1 MESSTI
7 SEYDYDSQSELCE
20 RKIHFARTFT
30 AVLYSLVLFLS
41 LMGNSLVFWVLV
53 KYENLESLTNIFIL
67 NLCLSD
73 LIFSCLLPVWISAQF
88 HKWLLGDFLC
98 KLLNLIFSISLYSSI
113 FFLTVMTIHRYLS
126 VVSPISTLGIHS
138 LRCRVLVITSV
149 WAVSILSSIPEAIF
163 HKVIESQCTYS
174 ELHGLLAS
182 VYQHNIFFL
191 LSMGI
196 ILFCYIQILRTL
208 FRSKSRQR
216 HRTVRLIF
224 TIVVAYFLSW
234 APYNLIL
241 FLETLYTTEVML
253 QTCKSRQ
260 QLDMAN
266 IISRNLAFS
275 HCCFNPVL
283 YVFVGVK
290 FRRHLKSLL
299 QQVRLCWQKTSSPVP
314 PSYSPGAFTYEGPSF
329 YWKEKMGTQHRWLGK
344 LEEGNKKWF
353 RKECCRRRNSGCQGG
368 ETWQLWE
375 SGFQNPKQYF
385 LDLVHHSFSHLD
397 IDCLSAIDQKILIIR
412 NSRQWEGSNS
422 VCVNCNEVADT

>member
-1 MESSTI
+1 MESGAYSDVASIPASWIQMETSTV
-7 SEYDYDSQSELCE
+7 SEYEYDPQSELCE
-20 RKIHFARTFT
+20 RKIHFARLFT
-30 AVLYSLVLFLS
+30 ALLYSLVLFLS

-73 LIFSCLLPVWISAQF
+73 LIFSCLLPVWILAQLQ
-88 HKWLLGDFLC
+88 KWLLGDFFC

-113 FFLTVMTIHRYLS
+113 FFLTIMTIHRYLS

-149 WAVSILSSIPEAIF
+149 WVVSVLSSIPEAIF
-163 HKVIESQCTYS
+163 HKVIDSQCSYS
-174 ELHGLLAS
+174 ELRGLLAS

-224 TIVVAYFLSW
+224 TVVVAYFLSW

-241 FLETLYTTEVML
+241 FLETLEKTQIML
-253 QTCKSRQ
+253 QTCKSKQ
-260 QLDMAN
+260 QLDMAKL
-266 IISRNLAFS
+266 ISRNLAFS

-299 QQVRLCWQKTSSPVP
+299 QQVRLCWQKTSSPVL

-329 YWKEKMGTQHRWLGK
+329 Y
-344 LEEGNKKWF
+344 
-353 RKECCRRRNSGCQGG
+353 
-368 ETWQLWE
+368 
-375 SGFQNPKQYF
+375 
-385 LDLVHHSFSHLD
+385 
-397 IDCLSAIDQKILIIR
+397 
-412 NSRQWEGSNS
+412 
-422 VCVNCNEVADT
+422 